1 MKFYHQG
8 GVPRDATRLN
18 EQLSCYGV
26 TFFCSLGQFS
36 CSGQQFCFCQRQ
48 FSRSKQECFCSELQ
62 IAVHQTNFDYSAP
75 KADIINAELFLPFT
89 KFLLAEALATIKI
102 STMKHFAL
110 GLLLVFICSSWKA
123 DTRGPWITT
132 KGKRVVLYTRPL
144 SYSKAISPDSL
155 AIQAIIAEQEQVI
168 DYINEKLKVNFDSK
182 VEIYLYNY
190 DEAKEKIGTNGGGF
204 ASLDGRNIFY
214 TYFGKTF
221 FNSIRN
227 ADEYVGVHEMVHTI
241 TLNEL
246 GNIRTRFFGEGYSN
260 AVDGNYGSMLE
271 NNRMVRLRN
280 DSTLVKIKKRGILRK
295 PSELLYN
302 DSIPEREY
310 YPQAGSLIRWMFD
323 TYGVEKINKLFAL
336 KREKIEEKFFAVTG
350 ERFIDMEKRY
360 MDYQLKN

>member
-1 MKFYHQG
+1 
-8 GVPRDATRLN
+8 
-18 EQLSCYGV
+18 
-26 TFFCSLGQFS
+26 
-36 CSGQQFCFCQRQ
+36 
-48 FSRSKQECFCSELQ
+48 
-62 IAVHQTNFDYSAP
+62 
-75 KADIINAELFLPFT
+75 
-89 KFLLAEALATIKI
+89 
-102 STMKHFAL
+102 MKHLTF
-110 GLLLVFICSSWKA
+110 GLLLVFICSAWKA

-144 SYSKAISPDSL
+144 SYSKATSPDSL

-182 VEIYLYNY
+182 VEIFLYNY

-204 ASLDGRNIFY
+204 ASLNGRQIFY

-227 ADEYVGVHEMVHTI
+227 AEEYVGVHEMVHTI
-241 TLNEL
+241 TLSEL

-260 AVDGNYGSMLE
+260 ALDGNYGSMLE

-280 DSTLVKIKKRGILRK
+280 DSTLVRVKKRGIILRK
-295 PSELLYN
+295 PSELLYT

-323 TYGVEKINKLFAL
+323 TYGVEKINKLFSL
-336 KREKIEEKFFAVTG
+336 KREKIEEEFFAVTG
-350 ERFIDMEKRY
+350 ERFTDMEKRY
-360 MDYQLKN
+360 MEYQLKN